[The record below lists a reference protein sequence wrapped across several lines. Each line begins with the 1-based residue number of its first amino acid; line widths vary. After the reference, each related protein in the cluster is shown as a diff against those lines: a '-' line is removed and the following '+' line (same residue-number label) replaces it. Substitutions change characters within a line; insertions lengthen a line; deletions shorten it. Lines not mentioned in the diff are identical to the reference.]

1 MNDEIEHELRKIL
14 GEELKQNVVLRD
26 FVSIKV
32 GGVADYFYTAS
43 DIGSLTLAVSAA
55 IKLKIPYFILG
66 GGYNVIPSDLG
77 FPGLVIR
84 NLSSNIAFSPDFS
97 TVISDSG
104 VNLGRLINQA
114 AGHDLG
120 GLEFLFGVPATVG
133 GAVYGNAG
141 AFGHATGDFVRSVT
155 LLVEKEGSAV
165 IVKHSPEW
173 MDFSYRSSSLKV
185 NFKGSKHKPVI
196 LTVTLQLVQ
205 RRKDE
210 ILRMMQTN
218 SEMKKQSQPLGEK
231 SAGSFFKNPGDGPE
245 KSAGY
250 LLDKAGVK
258 RMRIGGAAFSK
269 KHANFLINRKNATAT
284 DVFNLAEKAKEAVK
298 NKFNLDL
305 EEEVE
310 YIGKW

>member
-14 GEELKQNVVLRD
+14 GEDLKQNVVLRD
-26 FVSIKV
+26 YVSMKV

-43 DIGSLTLAVSAA
+43 DIGNLTLAVSAA
-55 IKLKIPYFILG
+55 VKLKIPYFILG

-77 FPGLVIR
+77 FPGLVIH

-97 TVISDSG
+97 LAIVDSG

-120 GLEFLFGVPATVG
+120 GLEFLFGVPSSVG

-141 AFGHATGDFVRSVT
+141 AFGHAIGDFVKSVT
-155 LLVEKEGSAV
+155 LLTPKDGTVV
-165 IVKHSPEW
+165 IVKHTPEW
-173 MDFSYRSSSLKV
+173 LHFSYRSTNLKTD
-185 NFKGSKHKPVI
+185 FKDEKHKPVI

-210 ILRMMQTN
+210 ILRMMQENLET
-218 SEMKKQSQPLGEK
+218 KKKNQPLAEK
-231 SAGSFFKNPGDGPE
+231 SAGSFFKNTGDTPE

-250 LLDKAGVK
+250 LLDHAGAK
-258 RMRIGGAAFSK
+258 KLRAGGAAFSK
-269 KHANFLINRKNATAT
+269 KHANFLINRKNATAA
-284 DVFNLAEKAKEAVK
+284 DVYALAEKAKKMVK
-298 NKFNLDL
+298 EKYDCDL